1 VHWGCCTGVLCSV
14 VHQSKMLSL
23 QPVMIKST
31 PHAEST
37 AILCRRQELLK
48 PVGKLSADSA
58 YLQVL
63 AVVMTLLVLTG
74 VYIAIVLQ
82 WRSRTASRDNSLMG
96 ALQRGLRVGQQ
107 PQRKLH

>member
-1 VHWGCCTGVLCSV
+1 MLHWGVVQCCTPVQNVELAACHDQ
-14 VHQSKMLSL
+14 VH
-23 QPVMIKST
+23 